1 MHIGAFKICQIF
13 VCPSLASMA
22 PGLTGSTS
30 FLTNLKLR
38 KLMQKAQRPC
48 HTWLNPIYIV
58 QKNWMLSASQ
68 WQASLYWYWSEMP
81 SQGLPWRLGGRD
93 EYSAYVLHM
102 YYICGMLN
110 RLGLFGL
117 GLDQIVKGRARLD
130 VKVSGP
136 GCGVPNL
143 MISTMPSR
151 LDRTLQYIER
161 TWKNMK
167 ET

>member
-1 MHIGAFKICQIF
+1 
-13 VCPSLASMA
+13 
-22 PGLTGSTS
+22 
-30 FLTNLKLR
+30 
-38 KLMQKAQRPC
+38 MQKAQRPC
-48 HTWLNPIYIV
+48 HTWLNPPNDKPV
-58 QKNWMLSASQ
+58 CTGDQKC
-68 WQASLYWYWSEMP
+68 QARVCREDW
-81 SQGLPWRLGGRD
+81 GGRD

-161 TWKNMK
+161 T
-167 ET
+167 

>member
-1 MHIGAFKICQIF
+1 M
-13 VCPSLASMA
+13 
-22 PGLTGSTS
+22 
-30 FLTNLKLR
+30 
-38 KLMQKAQRPC
+38 
-48 HTWLNPIYIV
+48 
-58 QKNWMLSASQ
+58 
-68 WQASLYWYWSEMP
+68 
-81 SQGLPWRLGGRD
+81 GGRD

-161 TWKNMK
+161 T
-167 ET
+167 